1 MSSGIRRQPVIW
13 AEFCILRGNHEKP
26 EIHARLDLSE
36 ALVHLLELLG
46 EAQTPEAAKAIFLKD
61 LERWVR
67 SAG

>member
-1 MSSGIRRQPVIW
+1 
-13 AEFCILRGNHEKP
+13 LRGNHEKP